1 VLNVF
6 TYNYLYLLLCELSET
21 TRTYYE
27 LSRSLERLKK
37 AKSVETLRRAP
48 PVRVGELGNVK
59 KV

>member
-1 VLNVF
+1 M
-6 TYNYLYLLLCELSET
+6 YLHITISTCFFVNSLKLLVPT
-21 TRTYYE
+21 YE